1 MARSFAGRVIARTHH
16 LTGGLRRPYPGYH
29 DGPVAT
35 LASNDFVHLH
45 THSEFSLLDG
55 LARIT
60 DLVDEASTKG
70 FDSLALTDHGALY
83 GAVAFHQAASQ
94 KGIKP
99 IIGVE
104 TYIARRSMT
113 DREGK
118 ADAQPFHL
126 ILLATDLTGYRNL
139 CRLVTDA
146 HIDGYYYKP
155 RIDREHLAKFSEGL
169 VGLSACLN
177 GEISRALEAQDWELA
192 RALAGEY
199 GDILGKDRFFLELQ
213 DHGLPEQR
221 RLNEQLLRLAPET
234 GLPLVVTNDLHYVR
248 REQSAAHDVLLCVGT
263 GSNLDTPG
271 RMKFE
276 TDDFYLKSAAEMSAL
291 FPDQPEALRN
301 TKRIAE
307 MCNVELPLNTL
318 RIPHFPVPAGE
329 TVETWLQKECQR
341 GLAWRYGTVTEAL
354 QRRLDYELGVITK
367 MGYAGYFL
375 IVADFI
381 RYAREQGIQTTCRG
395 SAPGSIVTYT
405 LGITPVDP
413 IAYEL
418 PFERFLNPDR
428 VTMPDI
434 DVDFQDDRRD
444 EVIAYVSRKYGQ
456 DHVAQIITFGTML
469 ARAAIRD
476 VGRVLG
482 HSYGDVDR
490 VAKAVPNQLGIR
502 LDEALEISPQ
512 LREQYDAEPGVK
524 SIIDFA
530 KQLEGVARNAST
542 HAAGVVISDEPL
554 TELMPLQKATNSDSL
569 MTQYE
574 MHAIEA
580 LGLLKF
586 DFLGLSNLT
595 ILKNAVDL
603 IKAHRGVDI
612 DLDRI
617 PLDDARTFEL
627 LAEGETTG
635 IFQLESAGM
644 RRYVRELRPTS
655 VFDLAAMV
663 ALYRPGPMDNIPAY
677 IRRKHG
683 QEPVTYLHPLLEPFL
698 ERTYGIFVYQED
710 IMAAAIALG
719 GFSGPEAD
727 TLGYAIRKK
736 KSSLLRAQKEKFVT
750 QAAARGVPP
759 NVIDAVFAAFQPFE
773 RYGFNKAHATCY
785 GLIAYQTA
793 YLKANYTVDFMAS
806 VLSAFRSSEE
816 KVAAAVAECRRLGI
830 DVRPPDVARSAVEFT
845 VEDEAIRFGLLAVKN
860 VGQGAI
866 ESIVAAREADGPFR
880 SLSDFCTRIDL
891 RLTNRKVLESLAKV
905 GALAAFGHPA
915 QVLEGLDDAMAA
927 GQATQRDRVT
937 GQTSLFDLAVEDTT
951 MFERPLPIVP
961 EAPVRERLR
970 WEKEL
975 LGLYLSE
982 HPMGEVADRVAD
994 FVTAYSG
1001 DLREESLDGQRLVVC
1016 GIVVGSRTI
1025 ITRARSTMAAVT
1037 LEDLQG
1043 SLEVV
1048 VFPKL
1053 YEQTLGTWTEGSIL
1067 VVAGKVDHRGEEV
1080 SLLADLVMP
1089 WDDAVALGPETF
1101 ARQVAAGDRGQAR
1114 RRVPVGPGGGQGGGM
1129 PVGIA
1134 AQQPVERWTL
1144 AAGDLAPNGS
1154 GHAANGN
1161 GNAPTGHP
1169 ASTGTAAATATRPG
1183 LGRRPEIPYV
1193 SPLRG
1198 GRLPA
1203 AGPLELPTQGALPG
1217 PGTSTATATVAPSH
1231 ATDLPPIAP
1240 PEPVLTHVDSDAG
1253 SATDHD
1259 VEPALPD
1266 EARERAAV
1274 DAASATVPLGTSGLG
1289 QILHVRFSRG
1299 PSVKLVPAMESLR
1312 QVIRERPGE
1321 TQVVVHVPGPAGAI
1335 LPMPLR
1341 TPVAYDAELLAEI
1354 QRRVGEGIVDLGLV

>member
-1 MARSFAGRVIARTHH
+1 VVPA
-16 LTGGLRRPYPGYH
+16 
-29 DGPVAT
+29 
-35 LASNDFVHLH
+35 LALAPNDFAHLH

-55 LARIT
+55 LGRIT
-60 DLVDEASTKG
+60 DLVDEASAKG

-83 GAVAFHQAASQ
+83 GSVAFYQAAKA

-113 DREGK
+113 DKEGK

-126 ILLATDLTGYRNL
+126 VLLATDAAGYRNL

-155 RIDREHLAKFSEGL
+155 RIDREHLARHSAGL
-169 VGLSACLN
+169 IGLSACLN
-177 GEISRALEAQDWELA
+177 GEVSRALEVEDWELA
-192 RALAGEY
+192 RTVAGEY
-199 GDILGKDRFFLELQ
+199 RDIFGTGRFFLELQ

-221 RLNEQLLRLAPET
+221 RLNEQLLRLAPELD
-234 GLPLVVTNDLHYVR
+234 LPLVVTNDLHYVR
-248 REQSAAHDVLLCVGT
+248 REQHEAHDVLLCVGT
-263 GSNLDTPG
+263 ASNLDTPG
-271 RMKFE
+271 RLKFE
-276 TDDFYLKSAAEMSAL
+276 TDEFFLKSAAEMAAK
-291 FPDQPEALRN
+291 FPDHLDALRN

-307 MCNVELPLNTL
+307 MCDLELTL
-318 RIPHFPVPAGE
+318 HQTRIPVFPVPAGE
-329 TVETWLQKECQR
+329 TVESWLRKECQR
-341 GLAWRYGTVTEAL
+341 GLEWRYGTVTPQL
-354 QRRLDYELGVITK
+354 QERLDYELGVITS

-381 RYAREQGIQTTCRG
+381 RFAREQGIQTTCRG

-413 IAYEL
+413 IAYGL

-444 EVIAYVSRKYGQ
+444 EVIAYVARKYGQ

-482 HSYGDVDR
+482 HSYGEVDR

-502 LDEALEISPQ
+502 LDEALETAPQ
-512 LREQYDAEPGVK
+512 LREQYESDPGVK
-524 SIIDFA
+524 RIIDFA
-530 KQLEGVARNAST
+530 RQLEGVSRNAST

-554 TELMPLQKATNSDSL
+554 TEIMPLQKATNSDSL

-603 IKAHRGVDI
+603 IRAHRGIEI
-612 DLDRI
+612 DLDNI
-617 PLDDARTFEL
+617 PLDDAKTFEL
-627 LAEGETTG
+627 LSTGETTG

-683 QEPVTYLHPLLEPFL
+683 QEAVTYLHPLLEPFL

-710 IMAAAIALG
+710 IMAAAMALG

-736 KSSLLRAQKEKFVT
+736 KSTVLRAQKEKFVT
-750 QAAARGVPP
+750 RAAERGVPAQT
-759 NVIDAVFAAFQPFE
+759 IDAVFKAFEPFE

-793 YLKANYTVDFMAS
+793 YLKANYTVDYMAS
-806 VLSAFRSSEE
+806 VLSAFRDNEE

-830 DVRPPDVARSAVEFT
+830 EVRPPSVEKSAVEFT

-866 ESIVAAREADGPFR
+866 ESIIAAREAEGAFR
-880 SLSDFCTRIDL
+880 TLGDLCRRIDL
-891 RLTNRKVLESLAKV
+891 RLANRKVLESLAKV
-905 GALAAFGHPA
+905 GALNAFGHPA
-915 QVLEGLDDAMAA
+915 QVLEGLDDAIAA
-927 GQATQRDRVT
+927 GAATQRDLAT
-937 GQTSLFDLAVEDTT
+937 GQTSLFDVGAADAMV
-951 MFERPLPIVP
+951 MERPLPNVP

-982 HPMGEVADRVAD
+982 HPMGEVADRVGE

-1001 DLREESLDGQRLVVC
+1001 DLRSDETLDGQRLVVG
-1016 GIVVGSRTI
+1016 GIVVGARTV
-1025 ITRARSTMAAVT
+1025 ITRTRSTMSVVT

-1043 SLEVV
+1043 SIEVV
-1048 VFPKL
+1048 VFPRL
-1053 YEQTLGTWTEGSIL
+1053 WEQTGPTWVEGAIL
-1067 VVAGKVDHRGEEV
+1067 LVAGRVDHRGEEV
-1080 SLLADLVMP
+1080 SLLADVVVP
-1089 WDDAVALGPETF
+1089 WDEAVGRGPEAF
-1101 ARQVAAGDRGQAR
+1101 AREVAAGDRGALR
-1114 RRVPVGPGGGQGGGM
+1114 RRQPVAVGPGGPAASGRDPYPAATV
-1129 PVGIA
+1129 PVSG
-1134 AQQPVERWTL
+1134 
-1144 AAGDLAPNGS
+1144 AGPTRADGNGHGNGS
-1154 GHAANGN
+1154 GSGANGS
-1161 GNAPTGHP
+1161 GFDPRNAP
-1169 ASTGTAAATATRPG
+1169 
-1183 LGRRPEIPYV
+1183 LGRRPEIEYV
-1193 SPLRG
+1193 TPLRG
-1198 GRLPA
+1198 GVMPEG
-1203 AGPLELPTQGALPG
+1203 GPLERAGAAGAVSTLPR
-1217 PGTSTATATVAPSH
+1217 
-1231 ATDLPPIAP
+1231 IAP
-1240 PEPVLTHVDSDAG
+1240 AEPVTTYPEPRGEPELD
-1253 SATDHD
+1253 DHD

-1266 EARERAAV
+1266 EARSRVAAE
-1274 DAASATVPLGTSGLG
+1274 AGAGTTPMEALLPGSA
-1289 QILHVRFSRG
+1289 LHVRFG
-1299 PSVKLVPAMESLR
+1299 AAPAAQVVEAFKVITQLVK
-1312 QVIRERPGE
+1312 ERPGDTE
-1321 TQVVVHVPGPAGAI
+1321 VVVHVPAPGGRPQ
-1335 LPMPLR
+1335 PMPLPR
-1341 TPVAYDAELLAEI
+1341 RVAYDAELIAEV
-1354 QRRVGEGIVDLGLV
+1354 RRRLGDAFVQLSVLPPTSGGA